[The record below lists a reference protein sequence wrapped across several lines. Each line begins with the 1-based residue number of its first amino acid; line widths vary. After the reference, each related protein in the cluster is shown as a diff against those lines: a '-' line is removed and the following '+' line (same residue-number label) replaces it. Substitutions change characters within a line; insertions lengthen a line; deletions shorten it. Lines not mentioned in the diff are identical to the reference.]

1 MKTRIVNND
10 GKKSVHII
18 IDEKKNIKCKINLNI
33 KEIDWRIFQN
43 SLRTELSTKLN
54 IEEDKLLEREFIKLK
69 FSIRKLEFKSKVEYK
84 KYALENKL
92 EESPEIKYE
101 KWWINYYDFLTIDIS
116 KYPNSKKELIKKC
129 KLHAIK
135 ADNYYNYIDK
145 YELPTMPEELY
156 SDFGILNNELNNNL
170 ESRRK

>member
-84 KYALENKL
+84 KYALEN
-92 EESPEIKYE
+92 
-101 KWWINYYDFLTIDIS
+101 N
-116 KYPNSKKELIKKC
+116 LI
-129 KLHAIK
+129 
-135 ADNYYNYIDK
+135 
-145 YELPTMPEELY
+145 
-156 SDFGILNNELNNNL
+156 F
-170 ESRRK
+170 